1 MKIFAII
8 VNSIWLGVVIWSF
21 AINDKETKQATDIW
35 IFVAVIATLILNIVA
50 FFAGSGLDNWV
61 SLFLRRKALEEK
73 KKIEAL
79 NSKDDTHHAA

>member
-8 VNSIWLGVVIWSF
+8 VNSIWLGVVIWAF
-21 AINDKETKQATDIW
+21 AINDKGTKQATAIW
-35 IFVAVIATLILNIVA
+35 FFVAIVATLILNIVA
-50 FFAGSGLDNWV
+50 SFAGSGLDWV

-79 NSKDDTHHAA
+79 NSKNDTHHAA